1 MRYLP
6 FPSGRRWANL
16 TAVQREGEDVA
27 RRADPNDQ
35 ALEPTGRGV
44 EDRVGAALRARWL
57 LDSMS
62 GLVALLS
69 PDGTTIEL
77 NRAALDL
84 AGDLRRTTAVG
95 KPFWLLPHWASDG
108 ATAALLSAGVAD
120 AATGR
125 AARVEAQLAAGGVL
139 LVELRP
145 LVSGTGETMLVLAE
159 GRDVT
164 ELHAVG
170 ERMRALDTRRRR
182 FVQAVGHD
190 LKSPLAVLL
199 ALAARAQARGDGP
212 AREDLDG
219 IVATA
224 RALNEQVDDLL
235 NAARASERA
244 LEPSLGEEDL
254 AEIVREA
261 VRGLSALARELAVRV
276 DVHADA
282 AVAVRADRR
291 RLASM
296 AVNLVH
302 NALRYAQSTVEVCL
316 VADGP
321 NARLTVTDDGPGV
334 PERLREEVFERFN
347 QGHDIHGVGAVGL
360 GLSIV
365 RDVVTLHGGS
375 VRLGAGEHGGARFT
389 VDLPRI
395 VASSEPAPS
404 AVVAVDGFE
413 AVPTPL
419 GIVGPNGAWLQVNA
433 ALCELLG
440 CAREELLGRPA
451 AHRVP
456 AALRNGL
463 PRMLAGE
470 PRALEVDQRAPGRG
484 RYRVV
489 RWKAVQA
496 HTGPAVVVSAE
507 ERPSRRPER
516 RREAP
521 AQGGGPQFAGPPAS
535 RPRQGGTRRVDGSGI
550 GKAPTPQR

>member
-1 MRYLP
+1 
-6 FPSGRRWANL
+6 
-16 TAVQREGEDVA
+16 
-27 RRADPNDQ
+27 
-35 ALEPTGRGV
+35 
-44 EDRVGAALRARWL
+44 
-57 LDSMS
+57 MS

-95 KPFWLLPHWASDG
+95 MPFWLLPHWANDG

-120 AATGR
+120 AAAGTP
-125 AARVEAQLAAGGVL
+125 ARVEAQLAAGGVL

-145 LVSGTGETMLVLAE
+145 LLAGNGVPTLVIAE

-170 ERMRALDTRRRR
+170 ERLRALDTRRRR

-199 ALAARAQARGDGP
+199 ALSARAQARGGEP

-219 IVATA
+219 IAATA

-261 VRGLSALARELAVRV
+261 VRGLSALARERAVRV
-276 DVHADA
+276 DVAADA

-302 NALRYAQSTVEVCL
+302 NALRYAETAVEVSL
-316 VADGP
+316 VADGR
-321 NARLTVTDDGPGV
+321 NARLTVSDDGPGV

-347 QGHDIHGVGAVGL
+347 QGHDIRGVGAVGL

-395 VASSEPAPS
+395 VASSEPSPVAPL
-404 AVVAVDGFE
+404 VVDGFE
-413 AVPTPL
+413 AMPTPL
-419 GIVGPNGAWLQVNA
+419 GIVGPNGIWLQVNA

-440 CAREELLGRPA
+440 CAREELLGHPA
-451 AHRVP
+451 ATRLP
-456 AALRNGL
+456 AALRRGL

-470 PRALEVDQRAPGRG
+470 PRALEVDHRPPGSR
-484 RYRVV
+484 RDRLI
-489 RWKAVQA
+489 RWKAAQA
-496 HTGPAVVVSAE
+496 HSGSAVVVSAE
-507 ERPSRRPER
+507 EHAGRPER
-516 RREAP
+516 RRKAT
-521 AQGGGPQFAGPPAS
+521 AQGGGPQLPGPPAG
-535 RPRQGGTRRVDGSGI
+535 RPRQGGTRRVGGAGV

>member
-1 MRYLP
+1 M
-6 FPSGRRWANL
+6 
-16 TAVQREGEDVA
+16 
-27 RRADPNDQ
+27 
-35 ALEPTGRGV
+35 
-44 EDRVGAALRARWL
+44 GAALRARWL

-62 GLVALLS
+62 GLVVLLS

-84 AGDLRRTTAVG
+84 AGNLRRTTAVG
-95 KPFWLLPHWASDG
+95 TPFWLLPHWASDG
-108 ATAALLSAGVAD
+108 ATAALLTAGVAD
-120 AATGR
+120 AAAGTP
-125 AARVEAQLAAGGVL
+125 ARVEAQLAAGGVL

-145 LVSGTGETMLVLAE
+145 LLAGDGVPTLVIAE

-164 ELHAVG
+164 ELHAVS
-170 ERMRALDTRRRR
+170 ERLRALDTRRRR

-212 AREDLDG
+212 AREELDS
-219 IVATA
+219 IAATA

-244 LEPSLGEEDL
+244 LEPTVGEEDL
-254 AEIVREA
+254 AKIVRDA
-261 VRGLSALARELAVRV
+261 VRGLSALARERAVRV
-276 DVHADA
+276 DVDAA

-302 NALRYAQSTVEVCL
+302 NALRYAETAVEVRL

-334 PERLREEVFERFN
+334 PERLREEVFARFN
-347 QGHDIHGVGAVGL
+347 QGHDVHGVGAVGL

-395 VASSEPAPS
+395 VASSEPVPA
-404 AVVAVDGFE
+404 AAVAVDGFE

-419 GIVGPNGAWLQVNA
+419 GIVGPDGVWLQVNA

-451 AHRVP
+451 AQRVP
-456 AALRNGL
+456 AALRSGL
-463 PRMLAGE
+463 PHMLAGE
-470 PRALEVDQRAPGRG
+470 PRALEVEHRAPGRDC
-484 RYRVV
+484 VI
-489 RWKAVQA
+489 RWKAMQA
-496 HTGPAVVVSAE
+496 HTGPVVVVSAE
-507 ERPSRRPER
+507 RLTGGRPER
-516 RREAP
+516 RREAAAP
-521 AQGGGPQFAGPPAS
+521 GGGPQLAGPPAS
-535 RPRQGGTRRVDGSGI
+535 RPRQGGTRRVGGSGI
-550 GKAPTPQR
+550 GQRADAATVRVPAEGAGVEPSPAGGSKPAQRARHAREP

>member
-1 MRYLP
+1 
-6 FPSGRRWANL
+6 
-16 TAVQREGEDVA
+16 
-27 RRADPNDQ
+27 
-35 ALEPTGRGV
+35 
-44 EDRVGAALRARWL
+44 
-57 LDSMS
+57 MS

-69 PDGTTIEL
+69 PEGMTIEL

-84 AGDLRRTTAVG
+84 AGGVRRETVVG
-95 KPFWLLPHWASDG
+95 KPFWSLPHWAADG

-120 AATGR
+120 AEAGTPT
-125 AARVEAQLAAGGVL
+125 RVEAQLAAGGIL

-145 LVSGTGETMLVLAE
+145 LVSGTGETMLVIAE

-164 ELHAVG
+164 ELHAVS
-170 ERMRALDTRRRR
+170 ERLRALDTRRRR

-199 ALAARAQARGDGP
+199 ALAARAQARDDGP
-212 AREDLDG
+212 GRDDLDS
-219 IVATA
+219 IAATT

-244 LEPSLGEEDL
+244 VEPSLGEEDL

-261 VRGLSALARELAVRV
+261 VRGLSALARERDVRV
-276 DVHADA
+276 DVRAEA
-282 AVAVRADRR
+282 AVAIRADRR

-302 NALRYAQSTVEVCL
+302 NALRYAATGVEVEL

-321 NARLTVTDDGPGV
+321 MARLTVTDDGPGV

-395 VASSEPAPS
+395 VASSEQAPAAP
-404 AVVAVDGFE
+404 VVIDGFE
-413 AVPTPL
+413 AVPTAL
-419 GIVGPNGAWLQVNA
+419 GIVGPNGVWLQVNA

-440 CAREELLGRPA
+440 CAREDLLGQA
-451 AHRVP
+451 AADALP
-456 AALRNGL
+456 AALRTGL

-470 PRALEVDQRAPGRG
+470 PRALEVDVRAAGRARG
-484 RYRVV
+484 RVV
-489 RWKAVQA
+489 RWRAVQA
-496 HTGPAVVVSAE
+496 HTGPAVVVIAE
-507 ERPSRRPER
+507 ERASRGQER
-516 RREAP
+516 RRQAP
-521 AQGGGPQFAGPPAS
+521 AQGGGQQLAGPPAG
-535 RPRQGGTRRVDGSGI
+535 RPRQGGTRRVDGSGV
-550 GKAPTPQR
+550 GAKPTPQR